1 MRDKAHFQF
10 TKQNNFLN
18 HHLGE
23 NVYILDDIYAFS
35 MLAKLSTPDL
45 KQPMINI
52 YLRELYK
59 VLLNNVVSTCFPK
72 KEMEFKT
79 RMHQYDEHGVFNARV
94 IDPETKVLICDVAR
108 AGMIPGQVCFDSLNL
123 YLNPENVIFDHIM
136 ASRDISKEAKSI
148 NTVLAGMKIIPEFSD
163 GYILIPD
170 PMGASGSSI
179 KKVIDLYKSMH
190 KNIKII
196 VMHLIITPEYVKNI
210 RSAHP
215 DVTIMAI
222 RYDRGLSDERSL
234 NSDIGEFPEGEKSL
248 TDTKYILPGA
258 GGLGEIINNNYI

>member
-10 TKQNNFLN
+10 TDNNSYLK

-35 MLAKLSTPDL
+35 VLAKLSVPDT
-45 KQPMINI
+45 KQPMVNI
-52 YLRELYK
+52 YLKELYK
-59 VLLNNVVSTCFPK
+59 TLLNNVVSTCFPR
-72 KEMEFKT
+72 KEIEFKT
-79 RMHQYDEHGVFNARV
+79 RMFEVDEHGVFNANV
-94 IDPETKVLICDVAR
+94 IDPDTKVLVCDVAR
-108 AGMIPGQVCFDSLNL
+108 AGMIPGQICFDNLNL
-123 YLNPENVIFDHIM
+123 YLNPENVVFDHIM
-136 ASRDISKEAKSI
+136 ASRDIEEEANSV

-196 VMHLIITPEYVKNI
+196 VMHLIVTPEYVKKI
-210 RSAHP
+210 TDSHP

-222 RYDRGLSDERSL
+222 RYDRGLSEQKSL
-234 NSDIGEFPEGEKSL
+234 DAEIGKYPEGEKSL
-248 TDTKYILPGA
+248 TKTKYILPGA